1 MWAWQTG
8 VCAPVCQFE
17 CVCRW
22 REWGGQ
28 PELRPPHSLTF
39 TTNPLLGKGSTL
51 ELKVTPMQRFFA
63 TPIFKGVIRPVGQI
77 IVFIIGTGAIL
88 SMLMLLFALLARGSA
103 VDLNVQQKNNI
114 DIITYTLTNLPQV
127 LIDGVVLGFVYAAIA
142 LGYTMVYGVLEFI
155 NFAHSEIF
163 AIGAFVGVE
172 ILIALN
178 NAGLLSGASLLAS
191 YGWLVFAIV
200 AGMLAAGIA
209 AVVIERV
216 AYRPLR
222 NAPRLV
228 PLISAIGVSFF
239 LQDAIRLTE
248 SLTTGQF
255 NRIIPTFGNFDQR
268 MALFSYQVGSSP
280 VNIAV
285 EIKSVWVTAAALL
298 MLVGLNYLVNVT
310 KLGKAIRA
318 VAQSQSSAN
327 LMGINVNLI
336 ISLTFLVGGALG
348 GAAGVLYALK
358 FTRIDPY
365 VGFFPGLKAFTAAV
379 LGGIGNITG
388 ALLGGIVLGMLETF
402 AGSYLSV
409 FTMGAAGAEYKD
421 ILAFAILILVLIF
434 RPSGLLGEQVAQ
446 KA

>member
-1 MWAWQTG
+1 MQRSSALPKSITVSPLYVG
-8 VCAPVCQFE
+8 V
-17 CVCRW
+17 
-22 REWGGQ
+22 
-28 PELRPPHSLTF
+28 LRPL
-39 TTNPLLGKGSTL
+39 
-51 ELKVTPMQRFFA
+51 
-63 TPIFKGVIRPVGQI
+63 GQI
-77 IVFIIGTGAIL
+77 LIFILGSGAIL
-88 SMLMLLFALLARGSA
+88 SSIMLLLALILRGSPIDQM
-103 VDLNVQQKNNI
+103 VQLHNKIDLFSF
-114 DIITYTLTNLPQV
+114 TLVNLPQV
-127 LIDGVVLGFVYAAIA
+127 LVDGIVLGFVYAAIA

-178 NAGLLSGASLLAS
+178 AAGLLAGPSVWVA
-191 YGWLVFAIV
+191 YGWLIFAV
-200 AGMLAAGIA
+200 LMGMLAAGGT
-209 AVVIERV
+209 AVLVERI

-222 NAPRLV
+222 HAPRLV

-239 LQDAIRLTE
+239 LQDLIRLVE

-255 NRIIPTFGNFDQR
+255 HRIIPSFGNFDAR
-268 MALFSYQVGSSP
+268 IPIFSTTLGGLPMRLDMEV
-280 VNIAV
+280 
-285 EIKSVWVTAAALL
+285 KSVWVMVAAVL

-310 KLGKAIRA
+310 KIGKAIRA
-318 VAQSQSSAN
+318 VAQSQSSAS
-327 LMGINVNLI
+327 LMGINVNRI

-358 FTRIDPY
+358 FTRIDPF

-379 LGGIGNITG
+379 MGGIGNLTG

-402 AGSYLSV
+402 AGAYLSA

-421 ILAFAILILVLIF
+421 ILAFAILIMVLIF

>member
-1 MWAWQTG
+1 
-8 VCAPVCQFE
+8 
-17 CVCRW
+17 
-22 REWGGQ
+22 
-28 PELRPPHSLTF
+28 
-39 TTNPLLGKGSTL
+39 
-51 ELKVTPMQRFFA
+51 MQRSFSS
-63 TPIFKGVIRPVGQI
+63 PVYKSIIQGVVAPLGQI
-77 IVFIIGTGAIL
+77 VLFITGSGLVMSAFMI
-88 SMLMLLFALLARGSA
+88 LLALIFRGSA
-103 VDLNVQQKNNI
+103 VDKLAISNNGA
-114 DIITYTLTNLPQV
+114 DLMSYTVNNLPQV
-127 LIDGVVLGFVYAAIA
+127 LIDGVTVGFVYAAIA

-163 AIGAFVGVE
+163 AIGAFIGVE

-178 NAGLLSGASLLAS
+178 KAGRLAGPSLWSA
-191 YGWLVFAIV
+191 YGWLAL
-200 AGMLAAGIA
+200 ALLGGMAAAGLM
-209 AVVIERV
+209 AVIVERT

-239 LQDAIRLTE
+239 LQDAIRLVE

-255 NRIIPTFGNFDQR
+255 YRVIPTFGNFDTRLSLMNLAIGQTTLKID
-268 MALFSYQVGSSP
+268 MEV
-280 VNIAV
+280 
-285 EIKSVWVTAAALL
+285 KSLWVMIAALI
-298 MLVGLNYLVNVT
+298 MLIGLNYLVNVT
-310 KLGKAIRA
+310 KLGKSIRA
-318 VAQSQSSAN
+318 VAQNQSSAS

-336 ISLTFLVGGALG
+336 ISLTFLIGGALG

-365 VGFFPGLKAFTAAV
+365 VGFFPGIKAFTAAV

-402 AGSYLSV
+402 AGTYLSV

-434 RPSGLLGEQVAQ
+434 RPSGLLGEQVGQ